1 MSNPGRG
8 ARPALRRSLRSTTS
22 TTHQCRPRGEPGAV
36 ARVAIAATARPKGE
50 PPRRQ
55 PRDSTSAPRGSA
67 LTRYR
72 SLTDNPVLR
81 RPLESGLSAGV
92 AVMDQLDVGAGVATR
107 ERHAQRVEH
116 EIGAHVTRELP
127 ADHQPAV

>member
-1 MSNPGRG
+1 MADPGRG
-8 ARPALRRSLRSTTS
+8 ARPAPRRSLTSTAS
-22 TTHQCRPRGEPGAV
+22 TTHQCPPRGEPGAV

-81 RPLESGLSAGV
+81 RPLESGLRAAV
-92 AVMDQLDVGAGVATR
+92 AVVDELDVGTGSALRQGHP
-107 ERHAQRVEH
+107 ER
-116 EIGAHVTRELP
+116 
-127 ADHQPAV
+127 